1 MSFIDIVAVST
12 RMLRSSQLIE
22 PVFRENTHGLLFQ
35 WMGWHVYPRT
45 VVSVNGVTCIPTDC
59 YFSEWG
65 DMYTHGLLF
74 QWMGWH
80 VYPRTVISVNVVTC
94 IPTDCCFS
102 EWGDMYTHGLLFR
115 WMGWHVYPRTV
126 VSVRYLKIQL
136 SVLVLYKVDII
147 IISSNI
153 TCSRHDIP
161 EISPF
166 CTHYTVYTI
175 YRYKCLVER

>member
-1 MSFIDIVAVST
+1 MLLRQRKMGNNSMSFIDIVAVST

-22 PVFRENTHGLLFQ
+22 PVFREN
-35 WMGWHVYPRT
+35 
-45 VVSVNGVTCIPTDC
+45 
-59 YFSEWG
+59 
-65 DMYTHGLLF
+65 THGLLF